1 MTIKIIQVDDDYI
14 NNLANERLIKKL
26 GISFESHNFLDP
38 SEALDFL
45 AKGENV
51 PDFDLMLLDINMPR
65 FNGWEFLEMYKNHA
79 GKFPIF
85 MLTSS
90 LDPNDQRR
98 AAEHPLLTGFF
109 VKPLTK
115 DMMLEIFDQA
125 NLSVLE

>member
-26 GISFESHNFLDP
+26 GISFESVNFLDP
-38 SEALDFL
+38 SEALDHLTKEQEL
-45 AKGENV
+45 AQ
-51 PDFDLMLLDINMPR
+51 FDLMLLDINMPR
-65 FNGWEFLEMYKNHA
+65 FNGWEFLDLYKSHA

-90 LDPNDQRR
+90 LDPNDQKR
-98 AAEHPLLTGFF
+98 AREHPLLTGFF

-115 DMMLEIFDQA
+115 EMMLEIFDQA
-125 NLSVLE
+125 NLSVTS